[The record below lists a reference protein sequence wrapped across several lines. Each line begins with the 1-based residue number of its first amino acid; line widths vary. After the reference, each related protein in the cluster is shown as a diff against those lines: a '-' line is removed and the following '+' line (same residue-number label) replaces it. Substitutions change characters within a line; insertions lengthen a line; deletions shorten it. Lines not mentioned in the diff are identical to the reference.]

1 MAHTADSIQKIPRTK
16 PRSRIPE
23 GYLNPSGIKRPF
35 GRIDPNND
43 RIEIRNEKNEI
54 HSINHS
60 QNNSVFQNQ
69 IAIGGIDD
77 SLVVDFSLEKF
88 KAVRFSAR
96 KKISLFFEHTFPYFV
111 QSMFVPIFSI
121 IYYTLFDLKIH
132 GKENLKKTRGPM
144 LFISNHISFYD
155 SFIFDLFVHPFSHI
169 LPFRFM
175 GSRVFIVPFLAV
187 LKLIGVVDLVYLL
200 FGVFRITPGEGAEKS
215 LKHAYEIVKRG
226 GTVAMYPEGRIWH
239 PTNVHPEEIGPFKWG
254 AGILAKNTG
263 VQVVPV
269 AMKRTVVK
277 GAWRTKLDVYIG
289 RPYHVN
295 GEDAPEVIAEKMRK
309 KVVELYEG
317 RE

>member
-1 MAHTADSIQKIPRTK
+1 MVQVVDTIQNASRPK
-16 PRSRIPE
+16 PRKINRGEHLSPQIPD
-23 GYLNPSGIKRPF
+23 R
-35 GRIDPNND
+35 NN
-43 RIEIRNEKNEI
+43 IFEPLK
-54 HSINHS
+54 SP
-60 QNNSVFQNQ
+60 QNSTAFNNQ

-88 KAVRFSAR
+88 NAVKFSAR

-111 QSMFVPIFSI
+111 QSMFVPVFAA
-121 IYYTLFDLKIH
+121 IYYSLFDLKIH
-132 GKENLKKTRGPM
+132 GRENLNGTRGPM

-175 GSRVFIVPFLAV
+175 GSRVFIVPMLAV
-187 LKLIGVVDLVYLL
+187 LKVIGVIDLIYFL
-200 FGVFRITPGEGAEKS
+200 FGVFRVTPGEGAEKS

-226 GTVAMYPEGRIWH
+226 GTVAMYPEGRIWK

-254 AGILAKNTG
+254 AAILAKNTG

-269 AMKRTVVK
+269 AMKRTVV
-277 GAWRTKLDVYIG
+277 ANSWRTKLDVTIG

-309 KVVELYEG
+309 KVVGLYEG
-317 RE
+317 RV